1 MLLFLSLFYLN
12 FNTFLSHVFYL
23 LLLTSYSFRLP
34 LVTRYK
40 LNYFWSSFRLTL
52 VNIYRLNYYWSSFRL
67 PLVTSYKLNYCLSS
81 FRLPLVT
88 SYKLNYCLY
97 SFRLPLVTSYK
108 LNYCWYSFRLP
119 LATSYKLNFE
129 DKILKRHGTG
139 EIQFALRPEFRPFP
153 FYYSIPYQYSR
164 LKSCCFS
171 LSLSSVDGTP
181 QMITLYC
188 VDTEYSMCNN
198 RYIFPATHTLYSRS
212 KFGNIFNSAHHTASL
227 IHSRTWQ

>member
-12 FNTFLSHVFYL
+12 FNAFLSHVFYL

-34 LVTRYK
+34 LVTSYK
-40 LNYFWSSFRLTL
+40 LNYF
-52 VNIYRLNYYWSSFRL
+52 WSSFRL

-81 FRLPLVT
+81 FRLPQVT
-88 SYKLNYCLY
+88 SYKLNYCWY

-171 LSLSSVDGTP
+171 L
-181 QMITLYC
+181 
-188 VDTEYSMCNN
+188 DTVPLKVFLKGNFN
-198 RYIFPATHTLYSRS
+198 KIAFFPFRESIVPMG
-212 KFGNIFNSAHHTASL
+212 KEIFNKVLKSQIKSEAL
-227 IHSRTWQ
+227 